1 MTDTIEDC
9 FYCGL
14 RRAKWGEGCKARQD
28 RLHWTAAERIRELQ
42 REQTELLTTLKIA
55 QRLILVGARALRAL
69 EVRGRRAGK
78 KARREVPRRP
88 DSLEL
93 ETEAA
98 KISDTFAV
106 MHGDP
111 SLSVGLTFDR
121 LEGR

>member
-1 MTDTIEDC
+1 MTDTVEDC
-9 FYCGL
+9 FYCG
-14 RRAKWGEGCKARQD
+14 KARGQWSEPCGARAD
-28 RLHWTAAERIRELQ
+28 GLHWTAFERVNVLE
-42 REQTELLTTLKIA
+42 REQVELLTTLKIV
-55 QRLILVGARALRAL
+55 QRLILAGARAMRAL

-78 KARREVPRRP
+78 KARRAVPRSP
-88 DSLEL
+88 DSLTL

-111 SLSVGLTFDR
+111 SLPVGSTFDR